1 MSDLTPKERAAR
13 IRIDFTIG
21 PETEKRL
28 RAAIEHECLNAM
40 QQERRRCFEIAD
52 RYFHKARRAH
62 DMVAAS
68 HAAVISDA
76 IAERVPVA
84 QRKERAGPNG
94 DAAGSIPAG
103 DAKPPNT
110 DEHARAVILD
120 GLADEY
126 LRSSCSNEMARI
138 AFYRLIS
145 VLAGC
150 RVPPDTNR

>member
-13 IRIDFTIG
+13 IKLDLTIG

-28 RAAIEHECLNAM
+28 RE
-40 QQERRRCFEIAD
+40 
-52 RYFHKARRAH
+52 
-62 DMVAAS
+62 
-68 HAAVISDA
+68 A
-76 IAERVPVA
+76 IAYEIQDHALWACTDLYARMRSQFGDSHVPVA
-84 QRKERAGPNG
+84 QRTERAGPNG

-103 DAKPPNT
+103 DAKPQNT

-150 RVPPDTNR
+150 RVPPETKL